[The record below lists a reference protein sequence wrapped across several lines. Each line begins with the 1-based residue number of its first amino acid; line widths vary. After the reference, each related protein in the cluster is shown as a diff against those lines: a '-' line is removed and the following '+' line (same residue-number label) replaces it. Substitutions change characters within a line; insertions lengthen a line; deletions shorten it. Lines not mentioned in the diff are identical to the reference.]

1 MGVILLEDA
10 FCKSIRTGRICVF
23 TIFILILS
31 SCAINTSLTPTTPLQ
46 EWQDQFDISSSGLS
60 DSGES
65 KYFILKPG
73 FQMVLES
80 QFEKLTITVLE
91 ETKEINGITTR
102 ILEEREERNGELIE
116 VSRNFFAINRETGDV
131 FYFGEEVDMF
141 SAGQLTSHSGEWLA
155 YEGSNLPGLIMSG
168 NPKIGMKYY
177 QEIAPGIAEDR
188 AEVVSISATFQTQA
202 GEFTDCVITQESS
215 KIQPLAIEYKTYCPG
230 VGLVQ
235 DQSLLLVSYGY
246 IK

>member
-1 MGVILLEDA
+1 
-10 FCKSIRTGRICVF
+10 
-23 TIFILILS
+23 
-31 SCAINTSLTPTTPLQ
+31 
-46 EWQDQFDISSSGLS
+46 
-60 DSGES
+60 
-65 KYFILKPG
+65 
-73 FQMVLES
+73 MVLES

-131 FYFGEEVDMF
+131 FYFGEEVNMF

-155 YEGSNLPGLIMSG
+155 YEDNNLPGLIMSG
-168 NPKIGMKYY
+168 IPKIGMKYY

-235 DQSLLLVSYGY
+235 DQSLLLVRYGY